1 MIIQQNA
8 KGQYTVT
15 IPKPLVEGMNWRKGQ
30 ELAVEIVERGKI
42 LLREKP

>member
-15 IPKPLVEGMNWRKGQ
+15 LPKPVVEGMNWRKGQ
-30 ELAVEIVERGKI
+30 ELLLEIVEKGMI
-42 LLREKP
+42 LLKQK